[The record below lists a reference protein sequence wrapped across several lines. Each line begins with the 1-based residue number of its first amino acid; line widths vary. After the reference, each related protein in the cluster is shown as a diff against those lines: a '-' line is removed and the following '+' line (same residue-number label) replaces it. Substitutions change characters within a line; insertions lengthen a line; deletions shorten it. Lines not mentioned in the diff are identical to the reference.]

1 MASFQIVAVRTDLS
15 ESGLHEHISE
25 VKTSGG
31 GEWSRATV
39 VKDIREG
46 TDSYYTEVDGSK
58 ADVIVVE
65 CPRCD
70 FGDYIK
76 TTADSTTADNLLSL
90 PRF

>member
-1 MASFQIVAVRTDLS
+1 MASFQIVAVRTDWS
-15 ESGLHEHISE
+15 TDSSHEHISE

-31 GEWSRATV
+31 SIWSRATV

-46 TDSYYTEVDGSK
+46 GDSYYTEVDGSK

-65 CPRCD
+65 CPNCTFD
-70 FGDYIK
+70 DYIR

>member
-1 MASFQIVAVRTDLS
+1 MAAFQIIAVRTDS
-15 ESGLHEHISE
+15 SADGSHEHISE

-46 TDSYYTEVDGSK
+46 TDTYYTEVDGSK

-65 CPRCD
+65 CANCD

-76 TTADSTTADNLLSL
+76 TTADGTTADNLLSL
-90 PRF
+90 PTF

>member
-1 MASFQIVAVRTDLS
+1 MASFQIVAVRT
-15 ESGLHEHISE
+15 ESSSSGSHEHISK

-31 GEWSRATV
+31 SEWSRATV

-46 TDSYYTEVDGSK
+46 GDSYYTEVNGSK

-65 CPRCD
+65 CPNCT
-70 FGDYIK
+70 FSDYIK

-90 PRF
+90 PKF